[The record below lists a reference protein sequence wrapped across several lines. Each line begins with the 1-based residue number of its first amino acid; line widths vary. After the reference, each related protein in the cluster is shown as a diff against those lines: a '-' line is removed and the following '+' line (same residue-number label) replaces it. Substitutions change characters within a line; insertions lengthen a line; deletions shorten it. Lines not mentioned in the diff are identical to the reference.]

1 MKKKNLN
8 QLQLKKK
15 TVANFKGGIMDDQPT
30 DIFPTGNTCMS
41 VDFCASEQTCV
52 TINTICRTQF
62 LCGSQL
68 TECYCTI

>member
-15 TVANFKGGIMDDQPT
+15 TIANFKGKLTGGDLTYTYPT
-30 DIFPTGNTCMS
+30 ADTCMS
-41 VDFCASEQTCV
+41 VDFCASEQTCQ
-52 TINTICRTQF
+52 TFDMLCNTEV

-68 TECYCTI
+68 TECNCTF